1 MAGGGCQA
9 DFTRRISPESLL
21 NKVTIYRIEWRT
33 EEPMTTSTRTR
44 AKISTTIARENF
56 QYLEEFIRAGQ
67 AENTAQA
74 LDLILHRFRRAENR
88 KRLESATAAYFN
100 GLDEKCRDEE
110 DALTEAL
117 AQATAGMDF
126 ERE

>member
-1 MAGGGCQA
+1 MATPA
-9 DFTRRISPESLL
+9 
-21 NKVTIYRIEWRT
+21 
-33 EEPMTTSTRTR
+33 RTR

-88 KRLESATAAYFN
+88 RRLESATAAYFN
-100 GLDEKCRDEE
+100 GLDQKSQDEE
-110 DALTEAL
+110 DELTEAL
-117 AQATAGMDF
+117 AQATDGLDF
-126 ERE
+126 DRE

>member
-1 MAGGGCQA
+1 MNP
-9 DFTRRISPESLL
+9 SS
-21 NKVTIYRIEWRT
+21 
-33 EEPMTTSTRTR
+33 RTR

-74 LDLILHRFRRAENR
+74 LDLILHRFRRADNR
-88 KRLESATAAYFN
+88 KRLENATAAYFN

-110 DALTEAL
+110 DELTEAL
-117 AQATAGMDF
+117 AQATDGMDF